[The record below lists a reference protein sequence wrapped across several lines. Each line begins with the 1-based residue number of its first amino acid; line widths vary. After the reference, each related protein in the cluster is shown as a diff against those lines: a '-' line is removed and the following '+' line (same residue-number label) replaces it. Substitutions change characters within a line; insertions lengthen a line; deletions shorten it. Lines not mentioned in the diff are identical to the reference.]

1 MLIKNEKNVEKVH
14 NMKESSLLD
23 DQKNSIFE
31 TEIVD
36 IFQL

>member
-14 NMKESSLLD
+14 NMKESSLLCE
-23 DQKNSIFE
+23 QKNSIFDI
-31 TEIVD
+31 EIVD